1 MKYGLTL
8 RYMAEALSI
17 SSPYLSSIELGDRKL
32 TKEISDATIRFFSSR
47 ITKKELSELQD
58 ACDKTLD
65 AIPVSMLRGEERNL
79 VAAFARRL
87 SDGHGIP
94 SEIKKWLQGDE
105 PDDPTKRK
113 H

>member
-8 RYMAEALSI
+8 RDMAQALSI

-47 ITKKELSELQD
+47 ITKKELSELQS

-65 AIPVSMLRGEERNL
+65 TIPVSMLRGEERNL

-94 SEIKKWLQGDE
+94 SEIKRWLQGDE